1 LLSEARVRIVV
12 GAFALAVVA
21 GCAPTR
27 GDLLAAGP
35 PNYFIAPDGDDAN
48 AGTQAAP
55 WKTFAHALPMLRPGL
70 SLVLLDGVYTSA
82 TSGMLQVFCGTNALD
97 GTPDRPIAVRA
108 QNERRAFIQGDG
120 GGAPIELSA
129 CSNWVVEGLHAEGA
143 DLASDMGD
151 EPGSVVVLTHGCNNV
166 VVRRVVAAHPN
177 RYLQA
182 SAYVV
187 AHAAE
192 NVVIEESEAL
202 DFHYYGFHAY
212 DSMHPVFRRDYAH
225 SRDVPDL
232 VGGMPTDDPL
242 RGDGGFRL
250 TKSTNAIIENCISER
265 SADGFIVVGSH
276 VVVGGRVQPQH
287 DQILGSIANDT
298 TGAGFRLESRCAST
312 KPCDQ
317 GDHIVSDPLLSND
330 VARGGATGFLGG
342 GGVRLQIE
350 NGSVFDV
357 TDAGVS
363 FGIVTENMGL
373 TSSAF
378 ARQTLV
384 SALGA
389 TVGFRAMGQSDWR
402 FQHCNA
408 FGATTPF
415 APRDGRV
422 DLAGVA
428 DPALGGCLVYIPPGS
443 PMATAGTGGARLGAR
458 IVDRIE
464 NGQTTPTRLWD
475 PLTGAFPCGATVN
488 GLNDASRAEVSCI
501 GVHTRLNVGVNGCAI
516 P

>member
-1 LLSEARVRIVV
+1 MRSERLASALVVALSS
-12 GAFALAVVA
+12 AFA

-27 GDLLAAGP
+27 GDLLADGP
-35 PNYFIAPDGDDAN
+35 QSYFIAPDGDDAN
-48 AGTQAAP
+48 PGTQVAP

-82 TSGMLQVFCGTNALD
+82 TSGMLQVFCGTNAMD

-108 QNERRAFIQGDG
+108 QNERRAFLQGDG

-129 CSNWVVEGLHAEGA
+129 CANWVVEGLRAEGA
-143 DLASDMGD
+143 DLASEMGD
-151 EPGSVVVLTHGCNNV
+151 EPGSLVVLTHGCTNV
-166 VVRRVVAAHPN
+166 LARRLVAAHPN

-202 DFHYYGFHAY
+202 DYHYYGFHAY

-225 SRDVPDL
+225 SRDVADL
-232 VGGMPTDDPL
+232 PGGMATVDPL
-242 RGDGGFRL
+242 RGDGGFLL
-250 TKSTNAIIENCISER
+250 TKSTNALIENCIAEHT
-265 SADGFIVVGSH
+265 ADGFTIVGSH

-287 DQILGSIANDT
+287 DQILGCIANDT
-298 TGAGFRLESRCAST
+298 TSAGFHLESRCAST
-312 KPCDQ
+312 KPCEQ
-317 GDHIVSDPLLSND
+317 GDHIVSDSLLSND
-330 VARGGATGFLGG
+330 VARGGAVGFLGG
-342 GGVRLQIE
+342 GGVRLQLE
-350 NGSVFDV
+350 SGSVFDV

-363 FGIVTENMGL
+363 FGVVAENLGL

-384 SALGA
+384 SAPGLA
-389 TVGFRAMGQSDWR
+389 VGFRATGQADWR
-402 FQHCNA
+402 FQSCNA
-408 FGATTPF
+408 FGATTPY
-415 APRDGRV
+415 APRDARV
-422 DLAGVA
+422 DVARTA
-428 DPALGGCLVYIPPGS
+428 DPLLGGCLVTIPPGS
-443 PMATAGTGGARLGAR
+443 PMATAGTGMSRIGAR
-458 IVDRIE
+458 IVNRTEDGKE
-464 NGQTTPTRLWD
+464 TMTKLWD
-475 PLTGAFPCGATVN
+475 PVTGAFPCGATVN
-488 GLNDASRAEVSCI
+488 GLNDAARADVSCI